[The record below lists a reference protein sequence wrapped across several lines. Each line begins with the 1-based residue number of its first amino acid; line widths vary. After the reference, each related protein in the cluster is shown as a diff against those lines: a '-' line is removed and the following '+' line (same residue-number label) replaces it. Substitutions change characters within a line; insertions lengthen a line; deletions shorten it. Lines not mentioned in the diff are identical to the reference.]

1 MSGDNGP
8 GPPPIDPSDECL
20 KIYKGAKLASPK
32 SKILSRLNIGDRL
45 ELVTRIYKDEYVLV
59 AVSEGEDAGAI
70 LSQYATKISNCIQ
83 NGYRYIA
90 LITAID
96 GGDCSLEIRMESPV

>member
-32 SKILSRLNIGDRL
+32 SDVLSQLKVGDKL
-45 ELVTRIYKDEYVLV
+45 ELVVRTYKNDYVLV
-59 AVSEGEDAGAI
+59 ALAKGEVAGAI
-70 LSQYATKISNCIQ
+70 FSQYAPKITSCIQ
-83 NGYRYIA
+83 SGYRYVA
-90 LITAID
+90 LITAIE